1 MQFSQIPDYQYSN
14 LMKYILHIDCDAF
27 YASCEEIRN
36 PKLKKRPMA
45 VGGLTNKS
53 IITTA
58 NYEARKYGI
67 HSAMPVF
74 MARDL
79 CPNLILVK
87 VDHPYYKEKSKEV
100 FDLVKAHASLYE
112 QVSIDEAYI
121 EADLDNPL
129 DFAKNLQEEILAKT
143 LIPISIGIS
152 YNKFLAKLASDWN
165 KPYGIKYIGKDDL
178 EKILPDLPVGK
189 VHGIGR
195 RATEKLNRIGIYKVA
210 DLLKL
215 DRVFLESLFGKGGDY
230 IYDVIRGIDHR
241 PVNPTRDRKS
251 IGKERTFR
259 QNTNDKKNLKEYLRR
274 ISDLIEIEM
283 IKKDIQAKTV
293 SIKLKDEYFKNQTR
307 SITLQEPIYQAD
319 DIYEEAANLLD
330 EAFKG
335 EYIRLIGISLSNLSD
350 RDVNQLTFL

>member
-1 MQFSQIPDYQYSN
+1 
-14 LMKYILHIDCDAF
+14 MKYILHIDCDAF

-58 NYEARKYGI
+58 NYEARKFGI

-87 VDHPYYKEKSKEV
+87 VDHPFYRKKSQEV
-100 FDLVKAHASLYE
+100 FDLVKIHARLFE

-129 DFAKNLQEEILAKT
+129 TFAKNLQEEILDKT
-143 LIPISIGIS
+143 QIPISIGIS

-178 EKILPDLPVGK
+178 DQILPDLPVGK

-195 RATEKLNRIGIYKVA
+195 RATEKLNRIGVYKVA

-215 DRVFLESLFGKGGDY
+215 DKVFLEGIFGKGGDY
-230 IYDVIRGIDHR
+230 IYNVIRGIDHR

-259 QNTNDKKNLKEYLRR
+259 QNTNDPKVLKEYLRR

-293 SIKLKDEYFKNQTR
+293 SIKLKDENFKNQTR
-307 SITLQEPIYQAD
+307 SITLQEPIFQAD
-319 DIYEEAANLLD
+319 DIYEEAVNLLD

>member
-1 MQFSQIPDYQYSN
+1 
-14 LMKYILHIDCDAF
+14 MKYILHIDCDAF

-58 NYEARKYGI
+58 NYEARKFGI

-87 VDHPYYKEKSKEV
+87 VDHPFYREKSQEV
-100 FDLVKAHASLYE
+100 FALVKIHARLFE

-129 DFAKNLQEEILAKT
+129 TFAKNLQEEILDKT
-143 LIPISIGIS
+143 QIPISIGIS
-152 YNKFLAKLASDWN
+152 YNKFLAKLGSDWN

-178 EKILPDLPVGK
+178 DQILPELPVGK

-195 RATEKLNRIGIYKVA
+195 RATEKLNRIGVYKVA

-215 DRVFLESLFGKGGDY
+215 DKVFLEGLFGKSGDY
-230 IYDVIRGIDHR
+230 IYNVIRGIDHR

-259 QNTNDKKNLKEYLRR
+259 QNTNDPKVLKEYLRR

-293 SIKLKDEYFKNQTR
+293 SIKLKDENFKNQTR

-319 DIYEEAANLLD
+319 DIYEEAVNLLD

>member
-1 MQFSQIPDYQYSN
+1 
-14 LMKYILHIDCDAF
+14 MKYILHIDCDAF

-36 PKLKKRPMA
+36 PKLKNKPMA

-58 NYEARKYGI
+58 NYEARKFGI

-74 MARDL
+74 IARDL

-87 VDHPYYKEKSKEV
+87 VDHPFYREKSQEV
-100 FDLVKAHASLYE
+100 FDLVKIHARLFE

-129 DFAKNLQEEILAKT
+129 TFAKNLQEEILDKT
-143 LIPISIGIS
+143 QIPISIGIS
-152 YNKFLAKLASDWN
+152 YNKFLAKLGSDWN

-178 EKILPDLPVGK
+178 DQILPELPVGK

-195 RATEKLNRIGIYKVA
+195 RATEKLNRIGVYKVA

-215 DRVFLESLFGKGGDY
+215 DKVFLEGLFGKSGDY
-230 IYDVIRGIDHR
+230 IYNVIRGIDHR

-259 QNTNDKKNLKEYLRR
+259 QNTNDPKVLKEYLRR

-293 SIKLKDEYFKNQTR
+293 SIKLKDENFKNQTR
-307 SITLQEPIYQAD
+307 SITLQEPIFQAD
-319 DIYEEAANLLD
+319 DIYEEAVNLLD

>member
-1 MQFSQIPDYQYSN
+1 
-14 LMKYILHIDCDAF
+14 MKYILHIDCDAF

-45 VGGLTNKS
+45 VGGLSNKS

-58 NYEARKYGI
+58 NYEARKFGI

-74 MARDL
+74 MAKDL

-87 VDHPYYKEKSKEV
+87 VDHPYYREKSSQV
-100 FDLVKAHASLYE
+100 FNLVKDQARLFE

-121 EADLDNPL
+121 EIDLVNPL
-129 DFAKNLQEEILAKT
+129 FFAKNLQEEILAKT
-143 LIPISIGIS
+143 RIPISIGIS

-165 KPYGIKYIGKDDL
+165 KPFGIKYIGRDDVG
-178 EKILPDLPVGK
+178 KILPDLPVGK

-195 RATEKLNRIGIYKVA
+195 RATEKLNRIGIYKVS

-215 DRVFLESLFGKGGDY
+215 DKIFLEELFGKGGDY
-230 IYDVIRGIDHR
+230 IYEVIRGIDDR

-251 IGKERTFR
+251 IGKERTFSK
-259 QNTNDKKNLKEYLRR
+259 NTNDKELLKDYLRK

-283 IKKDIQAKTV
+283 INKDIQAKTV
-293 SIKLKDEYFKNQTR
+293 SIKLKDENFKNQTR
-307 SITLQEPIYQAD
+307 SITLQEPIFLAD
-319 DIYEEAANLLD
+319 DIYIEATNLLD

-350 RDVNQLTFL
+350 KNMNQLSFL

>member
-1 MQFSQIPDYQYSN
+1 
-14 LMKYILHIDCDAF
+14 MKYILHIDCDAF

-45 VGGLTNKS
+45 VGGLSNKS

-58 NYEARKYGI
+58 NYEARKFGI

-74 MARDL
+74 MAKDL

-87 VDHPYYKEKSKEV
+87 VDHPYYREKSSQV
-100 FDLVKAHASLYE
+100 FDLVKANARLFE

-121 EADLDNPL
+121 EIDLDNPL
-129 DFAKNLQEEILAKT
+129 LFAKSLQKEVLDKT
-143 LIPISIGIS
+143 EIPISIGIS

-165 KPYGIKYIGKDDL
+165 KPFGIKYIGRDDVG
-178 EKILPDLPVGK
+178 KILPDLPVSK

-195 RATEKLNRIGIYKVA
+195 RATEKLNRIGIYKVS

-215 DRVFLESLFGKGGDY
+215 DKIFLEELFGKGGDY
-230 IYDVIRGIDHR
+230 IYNVIRGIDDR

-251 IGKERTFR
+251 IGKERTFSK
-259 QNTNDKKNLKEYLRR
+259 NTNDKELLKEYLRK

-293 SIKLKDEYFKNQTR
+293 SIKLKDENFKNQTR
-307 SITLQEPIYQAD
+307 SITLQEPIFLAD
-319 DIYEEAANLLD
+319 DIYIEAGNLLD

-350 RDVNQLTFL
+350 RNMNQLSFL

>member
-1 MQFSQIPDYQYSN
+1 
-14 LMKYILHIDCDAF
+14 MKYILHIDCDAF

-58 NYEARKYGI
+58 NYEARKFGI

-74 MARDL
+74 ISRDL

-87 VDHPYYKEKSKEV
+87 VDHPFYREKSQEV
-100 FDLVKAHASLYE
+100 FDLVKIHARLFE

-129 DFAKNLQEEILAKT
+129 TFAKNLQEEILDKT
-143 LIPISIGIS
+143 QIPISIGIS
-152 YNKFLAKLASDWN
+152 YNKFLAKLGSDWN

-178 EKILPDLPVGK
+178 DQILPELPVGK

-195 RATEKLNRIGIYKVA
+195 RATEKLNRIGVYKVA

-215 DRVFLESLFGKGGDY
+215 DKVFLEGLFGKSGDY
-230 IYDVIRGIDHR
+230 IYNVIRGIDHR

-259 QNTNDKKNLKEYLRR
+259 QNTNDPKVLKEYLRR

-293 SIKLKDEYFKNQTR
+293 SIKLKDENFKNQTR
-307 SITLQEPIYQAD
+307 SITLQEPIFQAD
-319 DIYEEAANLLD
+319 DIYEEAVNLLD

>member
-1 MQFSQIPDYQYSN
+1 
-14 LMKYILHIDCDAF
+14 MKYILHVDCDAF

-58 NYEARKYGI
+58 NYEARKYGV

-74 MARDL
+74 MAKDL

-87 VDHPYYKEKSKEV
+87 VDHPYYKEKSIEV
-100 FDLVKAHASLYE
+100 FDLVKSHAKLYE
-112 QVSIDEAYI
+112 QVSIDEAYLEIDI
-121 EADLDNPL
+121 ENPL
-129 DFAKNLQEEILAKT
+129 VFAKNLQEEILTKT
-143 LIPISIGIS
+143 QIPISVGIS

-165 KPYGIKYIGKDDL
+165 KPFGIKYIGKDDVG
-178 EKILPDLPVGK
+178 KILPDLPVSK

-195 RATEKLNRIGIYKVA
+195 RATYKLNRIGIYKVA

-215 DRVFLESLFGKGGDY
+215 DKVFLEELFGKGGDY
-230 IYDVIRGIDHR
+230 IYGVIRGIDDR
-241 PVNPTRDRKS
+241 EVNPARDRKS

-259 QNTNDKKNLKEYLRR
+259 ENTNDKNLLKDYLRK
-274 ISDLIEIEM
+274 ISDLIEEEM

-293 SIKLKDEYFKNQTR
+293 SIKLKDENFKNQTR
-307 SITLQEPIYQAD
+307 SITLQEPIYKAD
-319 DIYEEAANLLD
+319 DIYLEAVNLLD
-330 EAFKG
+330 EAFNG
-335 EYIRLIGISLSNLSD
+335 EYIRLIGISLSNLSG
-350 RDVNQLTFL
+350 RDMNQLSFL

>member
-1 MQFSQIPDYQYSN
+1 
-14 LMKYILHIDCDAF
+14 MKYILHIDCDAF

-36 PKLKKRPMA
+36 PKLKKKPMA

-58 NYEARKYGI
+58 NYEARKFGI

-87 VDHPYYKEKSKEV
+87 VDHPYYKDKSIEV
-100 FDLVKAHASLYE
+100 FSLVRQYARVFE

-121 EADLDNPL
+121 EVDLENPL
-129 DFAKNLQEEILAKT
+129 DFAKNLQEEILTKT
-143 LIPISIGIS
+143 QIPISIGIS

-165 KPYGIKYIGKDDL
+165 KPYGIKYIGKDDVGD
-178 EKILPDLPVGK
+178 ILPNLPVGK

-195 RATEKLNRIGIYKVA
+195 RATEKLNRIGIYNVA
-210 DLLKL
+210 NLLKL
-215 DRVFLESLFGKGGDY
+215 DKIFLEELFGKGGDY
-230 IYDVIRGIDHR
+230 IYGVIRGIDER

-251 IGKERTFR
+251 IGKERTFSK
-259 QNTNDKKNLKEYLRR
+259 NTNEVEILKKYLRK

-293 SIKLKDEYFKNQTR
+293 SIKLKDENFRNQTR
-307 SITLQEPIYQAD
+307 SLTLQEPIYLAD
-319 DIYEEAANLLD
+319 DIYDEAVNLLN
-330 EAFKG
+330 EVFKG
-335 EYIRLIGISLSNLSD
+335 EYIRLIGISLSSLSA
-350 RDVNQLTFL
+350 RDMNQLSFL

>member
-1 MQFSQIPDYQYSN
+1 
-14 LMKYILHIDCDAF
+14 MKYILHIDCDAF

-36 PKLKKRPMA
+36 PKLKKKPMA

-58 NYEARKYGI
+58 NYEARKFGI

-87 VDHPYYKEKSKEV
+87 VDHPYYKDKSIEV
-100 FDLVKAHASLYE
+100 FSLVRQYARVFE

-121 EADLDNPL
+121 EVDLENPL
-129 DFAKNLQEEILAKT
+129 DFAKNLQEEILTKT
-143 LIPISIGIS
+143 QIPISIGIS

-165 KPYGIKYIGKDDL
+165 KPYGIKYIGKDDVGD
-178 EKILPDLPVGK
+178 ILPNLPVGK

-195 RATEKLNRIGIYKVA
+195 RAIEKLNRIGIYNVA

-215 DRVFLESLFGKGGDY
+215 DKIFLEELFGKGGDY
-230 IYDVIRGIDHR
+230 IYGVIRGIDER

-251 IGKERTFR
+251 IGKERTFSK
-259 QNTNDKKNLKEYLRR
+259 NTNEVEILKKYLRK

-293 SIKLKDEYFKNQTR
+293 SIKLKDENFRNQTK
-307 SITLQEPIYQAD
+307 SLTLQEPIYLAD
-319 DIYEEAANLLD
+319 DIYDEAVNLLN
-330 EAFKG
+330 EVFKG
-335 EYIRLIGISLSNLSD
+335 EYIRLIGISLSSLSA
-350 RDVNQLTFL
+350 RDMNQLSFL

>member
-1 MQFSQIPDYQYSN
+1 
-14 LMKYILHIDCDAF
+14 MKYILHIDCDAF

-36 PKLKKRPMA
+36 PKLKKKPMA

-58 NYEARKYGI
+58 NYEARKFGI

-87 VDHPYYKEKSKEV
+87 VEHPYYKDKSIEV
-100 FDLVKAHASLYE
+100 FSLVRQYDRVFE

-121 EADLDNPL
+121 EVDLENPL
-129 DFAKNLQEEILAKT
+129 DFAKNLQEEILTKT
-143 LIPISIGIS
+143 QIPISIGIS

-165 KPYGIKYIGKDDL
+165 KPYGIMYIGKDDVGD
-178 EKILPDLPVGK
+178 ILPNLPVGK

-215 DRVFLESLFGKGGDY
+215 DKIFLEELFGKGGDY
-230 IYDVIRGIDHR
+230 IYGVIRGIDER

-251 IGKERTFR
+251 IGKERTFSK
-259 QNTNDKKNLKEYLRR
+259 NTNELEILKKYLRK

-283 IKKDIQAKTV
+283 IKKDMQAKTV
-293 SIKLKDEYFKNQTR
+293 SIKLKDENFRNQTK
-307 SITLQEPIYQAD
+307 SLTLQEPIYLAD
-319 DIYEEAANLLD
+319 DIYDEAVNLLN
-330 EAFKG
+330 EVFKG
-335 EYIRLIGISLSNLSD
+335 EYIRLIGISLSSLSA
-350 RDVNQLTFL
+350 RDINQLSFL

>member
-1 MQFSQIPDYQYSN
+1 
-14 LMKYILHIDCDAF
+14 
-27 YASCEEIRN
+27 
-36 PKLKKRPMA
+36 MA

-58 NYEARKYGI
+58 NYEARKFGI

-87 VDHPYYKEKSKEV
+87 VDHPFYREKSQEV
-100 FDLVKAHASLYE
+100 FDLVKIHARLFE

-129 DFAKNLQEEILAKT
+129 TFAKNLQEEILDKT
-143 LIPISIGIS
+143 QIPISIGIS
-152 YNKFLAKLASDWN
+152 YNKFLAKLGSDWN

-178 EKILPDLPVGK
+178 DQILPELPVGK

-195 RATEKLNRIGIYKVA
+195 RATEKLNRIGVYKVA

-215 DRVFLESLFGKGGDY
+215 DKVFLEGIFGKGGDY
-230 IYDVIRGIDHR
+230 IYNVIRGIDHR

-259 QNTNDKKNLKEYLRR
+259 QNTNDPKVLKDYLRR

-293 SIKLKDEYFKNQTR
+293 SIKLKDENFKNQTR

-319 DIYEEAANLLD
+319 DIYEEAVNLLD

>member
-1 MQFSQIPDYQYSN
+1 
-14 LMKYILHIDCDAF
+14 MKYILHIDCDAF

-58 NYEARKYGI
+58 NYEARKFGI

-87 VDHPYYKEKSKEV
+87 VDHPFYRKKSQEV
-100 FDLVKAHASLYE
+100 FDLVKIHARLFE

-129 DFAKNLQEEILAKT
+129 TFAKNLQEEILAKT
-143 LIPISIGIS
+143 KIPISIGIS
-152 YNKFLAKLASDWN
+152 YNKFLAKLGSDWN

-178 EKILPDLPVGK
+178 DQILPDLPVGK

-195 RATEKLNRIGIYKVA
+195 RATEKLNRIGVYKVA

-215 DRVFLESLFGKGGDY
+215 DKVFLEGIFGKGGDY
-230 IYDVIRGIDHR
+230 IYNVIRGIDHR

-259 QNTNDKKNLKEYLRR
+259 QNTNDPKVLKDYLRR

-293 SIKLKDEYFKNQTR
+293 SIKLKDENFKNQTR

-319 DIYEEAANLLD
+319 DIYEEAVNLLD

>member
-1 MQFSQIPDYQYSN
+1 
-14 LMKYILHIDCDAF
+14 MKYILHIDCDAF

-36 PKLKKRPMA
+36 PKLKNKPMA

-58 NYEARKYGI
+58 NYEARKFGI

-74 MARDL
+74 IARDL

-87 VDHPYYKEKSKEV
+87 VDHPFYREKSQEV
-100 FDLVKAHASLYE
+100 FDLVKIHARLFE

-129 DFAKNLQEEILAKT
+129 TFAKNLQEEILDKT
-143 LIPISIGIS
+143 QIPISIGIS

-178 EKILPDLPVGK
+178 DQILPDLPVGK

-195 RATEKLNRIGIYKVA
+195 RATEKLNRIGVYKVA

-215 DRVFLESLFGKGGDY
+215 DKVFLEGLFGKGGDY
-230 IYDVIRGIDHR
+230 IYNVIRGIDHR

-259 QNTNDKKNLKEYLRR
+259 QNTNDPKVLKEYLRR

-293 SIKLKDEYFKNQTR
+293 SIKLKDENFKNQTR

-319 DIYEEAANLLD
+319 DIYKEAVNLLD

>member
-1 MQFSQIPDYQYSN
+1 
-14 LMKYILHIDCDAF
+14 MKYILHIDCDAF

-45 VGGLTNKS
+45 VGGLSNKS

-58 NYEARKYGI
+58 NYEARKFGI

-74 MARDL
+74 MAKDL

-87 VDHPYYKEKSKEV
+87 VDHPYYREKSSQV
-100 FDLVKAHASLYE
+100 FDLVKAKARLFE

-121 EADLDNPL
+121 EIDLNDPL
-129 DFAKNLQEEILAKT
+129 FFAKSLQKEVLDKT
-143 LIPISIGIS
+143 EIPISIGIS

-165 KPYGIKYIGKDDL
+165 KPFGIKYIGKDDVD
-178 EKILPDLPVGK
+178 KILPDLPVGK

-195 RATEKLNRIGIYKVA
+195 RATEKLNRIGIYKVS

-215 DRVFLESLFGKGGDY
+215 DKIFLEELFGKGGDY
-230 IYDVIRGIDHR
+230 IYEVIRGIDAR

-251 IGKERTFR
+251 IGKERTFSK
-259 QNTNDKKNLKEYLRR
+259 NTNDKELLKDYLRK
-274 ISDLIEIEM
+274 ISDLIETEM

-293 SIKLKDEYFKNQTR
+293 SIKLKDENFKNQTR
-307 SITLQEPIYQAD
+307 SITLQEPIFLAD
-319 DIYEEAANLLD
+319 DIYIEATSLLD

-350 RDVNQLTFL
+350 KNMNQLSFL

>member
-1 MQFSQIPDYQYSN
+1 
-14 LMKYILHIDCDAF
+14 MKYILHIDCDAF

-58 NYEARKYGI
+58 NYEARKFGI

-74 MARDL
+74 IARDL

-87 VDHPYYKEKSKEV
+87 VDHPYYKEKSQEV
-100 FDLVKAHASLYE
+100 FDLVKSNADLYE

-121 EADLDNPL
+121 EADLDAPL
-129 DFAKNLQEEILAKT
+129 TFAKNLQKEILAKT
-143 LIPISIGIS
+143 QIPISIGIS

-165 KPYGIKYIGKDDL
+165 KPFGIKYIGEDDVD
-178 EKILPDLPVGK
+178 EILPDLPVYK

-195 RATEKLNRIGIYKVA
+195 RATEKLNRIGIYKVS

-215 DRVFLESLFGKGGDY
+215 DRIFLESLFGKGGDY

-259 QNTNDKKNLKEYLRR
+259 QNTNDAKVLKEYLRR

-307 SITLQEPIYQAD
+307 SITLQEPIYLAD
-319 DIYEEAANLLD
+319 DIYEEAVNLLD

-335 EYIRLIGISLSNLSD
+335 EYIRLIGISLSNLLA

>member
-1 MQFSQIPDYQYSN
+1 
-14 LMKYILHIDCDAF
+14 MKYILHIDCDAF

-58 NYEARKYGI
+58 NYEARKFGI

-87 VDHPYYKEKSKEV
+87 VDHPFYREKSQEV
-100 FDLVKAHASLYE
+100 FDLVKIHARLFE

-129 DFAKNLQEEILAKT
+129 TFAKNLQEEILDKT
-143 LIPISIGIS
+143 QIPISIGIS
-152 YNKFLAKLASDWN
+152 YNKFLAKLGSDWN

-178 EKILPDLPVGK
+178 DQILPELPVGK

-195 RATEKLNRIGIYKVA
+195 RATEKLNRIGVYKVA

-215 DRVFLESLFGKGGDY
+215 DKVFLEGIFGKGGDY
-230 IYDVIRGIDHR
+230 IYNVIRGIDHR

-259 QNTNDKKNLKEYLRR
+259 QNTNDPKVLKDYLRR

-293 SIKLKDEYFKNQTR
+293 SIKLKDENFKNQTR

-319 DIYEEAANLLD
+319 DIYEEAVNLLD